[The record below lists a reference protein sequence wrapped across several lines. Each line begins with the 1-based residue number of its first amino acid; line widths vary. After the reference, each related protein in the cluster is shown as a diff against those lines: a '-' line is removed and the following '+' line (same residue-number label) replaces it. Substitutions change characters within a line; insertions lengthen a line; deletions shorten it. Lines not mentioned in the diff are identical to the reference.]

1 MTDFH
6 GCYKERWQGEI
17 TPEAFSHPA
26 KVSRGLARKI
36 YAYIIEQ
43 GWLKPGDTCLDPFAG
58 IGGFALDALANGLNW
73 FGVELEQ
80 NFVDM
85 GAGCDCTGISKA
97 DWVACFGRWKR
108 FAHKD
113 GRHWCPRC
121 LAEAGQIIKER
132 KAPKLTQAQARRRA
146 RMRELIARTGRKI
159 DFSLYVPIPFSES
172 RNRQTTK
179 AARLFGTEALAAS
192 YERSSGKIPH
202 TEPHRYIGNLDL
214 FARHARNGA
223 TAVLVQGDS
232 RRLVEVLEGARAEG
246 IVASPP
252 FASSIGLDGGAS
264 KRQEDYGHIG
274 SWGKDYGT
282 DPAQLG
288 NMPTGEPPQAVIG
301 SPPHGV
307 AGVGHD
313 AGHPRLDATEDARRE
328 AEGCKCRPAYGESDG
343 QLAAMREGDVDA
355 VIASPPYATQ
365 TVHDRCGVDPNKLTG
380 NPPGPHSQVFTM
392 SNYGDSDGQLAAMR
406 EGDMDAV
413 IASPPYSKSFAG
425 GGEAIQP
432 RPGDIRKHAR
442 KMTLDESY
450 GASDGQLAALP
461 EGEPP
466 AGIVSS
472 PPWETTNS
480 QFASNTGA
488 RQAIGDW
495 ADQTVEYGQSNG
507 QIGNTQGD
515 TFWSASRAILLQCH
529 QVLAPG
535 GVAIWVLKAFVRNK
549 AIVDFPGQW
558 ETLCN
563 SCGFE
568 TMEVIRAWLIEDRGT
583 QFALNGDLVKKK
595 VARKSFFRRLHE
607 SKYPNLAIDYEVML
621 VTRKI

>member
-36 YAYIIEQ
+36 YAYAIEQ

-58 IGGFALDALANGLNW
+58 IGGFALDALANGLN
-73 FGVELEQ
+73 FVGVELEQ

-108 FAHKD
+108 FAHRD

-121 LAEAGQIIKER
+121 LAETGGVIEPR
-132 KAPKLTQAQARRRA
+132 PPSLPGMGPKPT
-146 RMRELIARTGRKI
+146 
-159 DFSLYVPIPFSES
+159 
-172 RNRQTTK
+172 
-179 AARLFGTEALAAS
+179 AS
-192 YERSSGKIPH
+192 YERNSGKIPY

-223 TAVLVQGDS
+223 TAVLVRGDS

-246 IVASPP
+246 IIASPP
-252 FASSIGLDGGAS
+252 WQGSTTSKDKEFLRRKFPMGNQALDAANG
-264 KRQEDYGHIG
+264 YGI
-274 SWGKDYGT
+274 S
-282 DPAQLG
+282 PAQLG

-313 AGHPRLDATEDARRE
+313 AGHPRLDATEDVRRE
-328 AEGCKCRPAYGESDG
+328 AEGCKRRPAYGESDG
-343 QLAAMREGDVDA
+343 QLAVMREGNVDA
-355 VIASPPYATQ
+355 VIASPPLASSLPSGTLSEKMVADLCAKGHGPARGSTHNAT
-365 TVHDRCGVDPNKLTG
+365 
-380 NPPGPHSQVFTM
+380 
-392 SNYGDSDGQLAAMR
+392 YG
-406 EGDMDAV
+406 
-413 IASPPYSKSFAG
+413 
-425 GGEAIQP
+425 
-432 RPGDIRKHAR
+432 
-442 KMTLDESY
+442 T
-450 GASDGQLAALP
+450 SDGQLAALP

-466 AGIVSS
+466 QVEGLVSS
-472 PPWETTNS
+472 PPWESTEVCQDKAFWLNDGRKVPP
-480 QFASNTGA
+480 Q
-488 RQAIGDW
+488 
-495 ADQTVEYGQSNG
+495 GQPRY
-507 QIGNTQGD
+507 GNTTGQLGQETSD
-515 TFWSASRAILLQCH
+515 TFWSAARAILLQCH

-558 ETLCN
+558 ETLCE

-568 TMEVIRAWLIEDRGT
+568 TMEVIRAWLIEDRGA
-583 QFALNGDLVKKK
+583 QFALNGDLVKKR

-607 SKYPNLAIDYEVML
+607 SKYPNLAIDYEVVL
-621 VTRKI
+621 ITRKEGSNSDVG